1 MATSDANVYANRLGA
16 QALGHIRS
24 TADFAGLLGF
34 LWGAGLGVVVALN
47 ALSNLGIASEVAST
61 LLLQKLP
68 SLITCVLLG
77 VRVVLFQSL
86 EGHANADDVLSD
98 ILASVWAAL
107 VNVVVFLLCA
117 LVGYFLGIE
126 ASNAAFGE
134 SALQELAQHYPVSEL
149 IRLCLRTAIEASG
162 LGWLGHLDKL
172 ILSRAKEAP
181 SRSATRLLWLMV
193 IWILSVEATD
203 SYINWLLR
211 GSI

>member
-1 MATSDANVYANRLGA
+1 MATSDATVYTNRLSA

-24 TADFAGLLGF
+24 TADFVGLLGA
-34 LWGAGLGVVVALN
+34 LWGAGLGAVVAFN
-47 ALSNLGIASEVAST
+47 ALSNLGIASEVVST

-68 SLITCVLLG
+68 SLITCMLVG

-86 EGHANADDVLSD
+86 EGHVNADDVLSD

-107 VNVVVFLLCA
+107 VNVVVFLMCA
-117 LVGYFLGIE
+117 WIGYFLGIQ

-134 SALQELAQHYPVSEL
+134 SSLQELAQHYPVSEL
-149 IRLCLRTAIEASG
+149 MRLCIRTAIAASG

-193 IWILSVEATD
+193 IWILSVEAAD

-211 GSI
+211 GSM

>member
-1 MATSDANVYANRLGA
+1 MATSDATVYTNRLSA

-24 TADFAGLLGF
+24 TADFVGLLGA
-34 LWGAGLGVVVALN
+34 LWGAGLGAVVAFN
-47 ALSNLGIASEVAST
+47 ALSNLGIASEVVST

-68 SLITCVLLG
+68 SLITCMLVG

-86 EGHANADDVLSD
+86 EGHVNADDVLSD

-107 VNVVVFLLCA
+107 VNVVVFLMCA
-117 LVGYFLGIE
+117 WIGYFLGIQ

-149 IRLCLRTAIEASG
+149 IRLCIRTAIAASG

-172 ILSRAKEAP
+172 ILSRTKETP

-193 IWILSVEATD
+193 IWILSVEAAD

>member
-1 MATSDANVYANRLGA
+1 
-16 QALGHIRS
+16 
-24 TADFAGLLGF
+24 
-34 LWGAGLGVVVALN
+34 
-47 ALSNLGIASEVAST
+47 

-68 SLITCVLLG
+68 SLITSVLLG

-117 LVGYFLGIE
+117 LMGYFLGIE

-134 SALQELAQHYPVSEL
+134 SALQELAQHYPISEL
-149 IRLCLRTAIEASG
+149 MRLCIRTAVEASG

-211 GSI
+211 GAI

>member
-1 MATSDANVYANRLGA
+1 MATSDATVYANRLGA

-86 EGHANADDVLSD
+86 EGHANADDVLTD

-172 ILSRAKEAP
+172 IFSRAKEAP

-203 SYINWLLR
+203 SYINWLLI

>member
-1 MATSDANVYANRLGA
+1 MATSDATVYTIRLSA

-24 TADFAGLLGF
+24 TADFVGLLGA
-34 LWGAGLGVVVALN
+34 LWGAGLGAVVAFN
-47 ALSNLGIASEVAST
+47 ALSNLGIASEVVST

-68 SLITCVLLG
+68 SLITCMLVG

-86 EGHANADDVLSD
+86 EGHVNADDVLSD
-98 ILASVWAAL
+98 ILASVWAAM
-107 VNVVVFLLCA
+107 VNVVVFLMCA
-117 LVGYFLGIE
+117 WIGYFLGIQ

-149 IRLCLRTAIEASG
+149 IRLCIRTAIAASG

-172 ILSRAKEAP
+172 ILSRTKETP

-193 IWILSVEATD
+193 IWILAVEAAD

-211 GSI
+211 GSM

>member
-1 MATSDANVYANRLGA
+1 MATSDATVYTNRLSA

-24 TADFAGLLGF
+24 TADFVGLLGA
-34 LWGAGLGVVVALN
+34 LWGAGLGAVVAFN
-47 ALSNLGIASEVAST
+47 ALSNLGIASEVVST

-68 SLITCVLLG
+68 SLITCMLVG

-86 EGHANADDVLSD
+86 EGHVNADDVLSD
-98 ILASVWAAL
+98 ILASVWAAM
-107 VNVVVFLLCA
+107 VNVVVFLMCA
-117 LVGYFLGIE
+117 WIGYFLGIQ

-149 IRLCLRTAIEASG
+149 MRLCIRTAIAASG

-193 IWILSVEATD
+193 IWILSLEAAD

-211 GSI
+211 GSM

>member
-34 LWGAGLGVVVALN
+34 LWGAGLGAVVALN
-47 ALSNLGIASEVAST
+47 ALSNLGIASEVVST

-86 EGHANADDVLSD
+86 EGHANADDVLTD

>member
-1 MATSDANVYANRLGA
+1 MATSDATVYTNRLSA

-24 TADFAGLLGF
+24 TADFVGLLGA
-34 LWGAGLGVVVALN
+34 LWGAGLGAVVAFN
-47 ALSNLGIASEVAST
+47 ALSNLGIASEVVST

-68 SLITCVLLG
+68 SLITCMLVG
-77 VRVVLFQSL
+77 IRVVLFQSL
-86 EGHANADDVLSD
+86 EGHVNADDVLSD
-98 ILASVWAAL
+98 ILASVWAAM
-107 VNVVVFLLCA
+107 VNVVVFLMCA
-117 LVGYFLGIE
+117 WIGYFLGIQ

-149 IRLCLRTAIEASG
+149 IRLCIRTAIAASG

-172 ILSRAKEAP
+172 ILSRTKETP

-193 IWILSVEATD
+193 IWILAVEAAD

-211 GSI
+211 GSM

>member
-1 MATSDANVYANRLGA
+1 MATSDATVYTNRLSA

-24 TADFAGLLGF
+24 TADFVGLLGA
-34 LWGAGLGVVVALN
+34 LWGAGLGAVVAFN
-47 ALSNLGIASEVAST
+47 ALSNLGIASEVVST

-68 SLITCVLLG
+68 SLITCMLVG

-86 EGHANADDVLSD
+86 EGHVNADDVLSD
-98 ILASVWAAL
+98 ILASVWAAM
-107 VNVVVFLLCA
+107 VNVVVFLMCA
-117 LVGYFLGIE
+117 WIGYFLGIQ

-149 IRLCLRTAIEASG
+149 IRLCIRTAIAASG

-193 IWILSVEATD
+193 IWILAVEAAD

-211 GSI
+211 GSM

>member
-1 MATSDANVYANRLGA
+1 MATSDANVYTNRLGA

-47 ALSNLGIASEVAST
+47 ALSNLGIASEVVST

-68 SLITCVLLG
+68 TLITCVLLG

-86 EGHANADDVLSD
+86 ESHANADDVLTD

-149 IRLCLRTAIEASG
+149 MRLCLRTAIEASG
-162 LGWLGHLDKL
+162 LGWLGNLDKL

-193 IWILSVEATD
+193 IWILFVEATD

>member
-1 MATSDANVYANRLGA
+1 MATSDATVYTNRLSA

-24 TADFAGLLGF
+24 TADFVGLLGA
-34 LWGAGLGVVVALN
+34 LWGAGLGAVVAFN
-47 ALSNLGIASEVAST
+47 ALSNLGIASEVVST

-68 SLITCVLLG
+68 SLITCILVG

-86 EGHANADDVLSD
+86 EGHVNADDVLSD

-107 VNVVVFLLCA
+107 VNVVVFLMCA
-117 LVGYFLGIE
+117 WIGYFLGIQ

-149 IRLCLRTAIEASG
+149 MRLCIRTAIAASG

-193 IWILSVEATD
+193 IWILSVEAAD

-211 GSI
+211 GSM

>member
-1 MATSDANVYANRLGA
+1 MATSDANVYASRLGA

-47 ALSNLGIASEVAST
+47 ALSNLGIASEVVST

-68 SLITCVLLG
+68 TLITCVLLG

-86 EGHANADDVLSD
+86 EGHANADDVLTD

>member
-1 MATSDANVYANRLGA
+1 MATSDATVYTNRLSA

-24 TADFAGLLGF
+24 TADFVGLLGA
-34 LWGAGLGVVVALN
+34 LWGAGLGAVVAFN
-47 ALSNLGIASEVAST
+47 ALSNLGIASEVVST

-68 SLITCVLLG
+68 SLITCMLVG

-86 EGHANADDVLSD
+86 EGHVNADDVLSD
-98 ILASVWAAL
+98 ILAPVWAAM
-107 VNVVVFLLCA
+107 VNVVVFLMCA
-117 LVGYFLGIE
+117 WIGYFLGIQ

-149 IRLCLRTAIEASG
+149 MRLCIRTAIAASG

-193 IWILSVEATD
+193 IWILSVEAAD

-211 GSI
+211 GSM

>member
-1 MATSDANVYANRLGA
+1 MATSDATVYTNRLSA

-24 TADFAGLLGF
+24 TADFVGLLGA
-34 LWGAGLGVVVALN
+34 LWGAGLGAVVAFN
-47 ALSNLGIASEVAST
+47 ALSNLGIASEVVST

-68 SLITCVLLG
+68 SLITCMLVG
-77 VRVVLFQSL
+77 VRLVLFQSL
-86 EGHANADDVLSD
+86 EGHVNADDVLSD
-98 ILASVWAAL
+98 ILASVWAAM
-107 VNVVVFLLCA
+107 VNVGVFLMCA
-117 LVGYFLGIE
+117 WIGYFLGIQ

-149 IRLCLRTAIEASG
+149 IRLCIRTAIAASG

-172 ILSRAKEAP
+172 ILSRTKETP

-193 IWILSVEATD
+193 IWILAVEAAD

-211 GSI
+211 GSM

>member
-1 MATSDANVYANRLGA
+1 MAISDATVYTNRLSA

-24 TADFAGLLGF
+24 TADFAGLLGA
-34 LWGAGLGVVVALN
+34 LWGAGLGAVVAFN
-47 ALSNLGIASEVAST
+47 ALSNLGIASEVVST

-98 ILASVWAAL
+98 ILAAVWAAL

-117 LVGYFLGIE
+117 LLGYFLGIE

-149 IRLCLRTAIEASG
+149 LRLCLRTAIEASG

-172 ILSRAKEAP
+172 VLSRAKEAP

>member
-16 QALGHIRS
+16 QALGHIRF

>member
-24 TADFAGLLGF
+24 TADFAGLVGF

-47 ALSNLGIASEVAST
+47 ALSNLGIASEVVST

-86 EGHANADDVLSD
+86 EGYANADDVLTD

-117 LVGYFLGIE
+117 LIGYFLGIE

>member
-47 ALSNLGIASEVAST
+47 ALSNLGIASEVVST

-68 SLITCVLLG
+68 TLITCVLLG

-86 EGHANADDVLSD
+86 EGHANADDVLTD

>member
-24 TADFAGLLGF
+24 TADFAGLVGF
-34 LWGAGLGVVVALN
+34 LWGAGLGVVVAFN
-47 ALSNLGIASEVAST
+47 ALNNLGIASEVVST

-86 EGHANADDVLSD
+86 EGHANADDVLTD

-203 SYINWLLR
+203 SYINLLLR

>member
-1 MATSDANVYANRLGA
+1 MATSDATVYTNRLSA

-24 TADFAGLLGF
+24 TADFVGLLGA
-34 LWGAGLGVVVALN
+34 LWGAGLGAVVAFN
-47 ALSNLGIASEVAST
+47 ALSNLGIASEVVST

-68 SLITCVLLG
+68 SLITCMLVG

-86 EGHANADDVLSD
+86 EGPVNADDVLSD

-107 VNVVVFLLCA
+107 VNVVVFLMCA
-117 LVGYFLGIE
+117 WIGYFLGIQ

-149 IRLCLRTAIEASG
+149 MRLFIRTAIAASG

-193 IWILSVEATD
+193 IWILSVEAAD

-211 GSI
+211 GSM

>member
-24 TADFAGLLGF
+24 TADFAGLVGF

-47 ALSNLGIASEVAST
+47 ALSNLGIASEVVST

-86 EGHANADDVLSD
+86 EGHANADDVLTD

-149 IRLCLRTAIEASG
+149 MRLCLRTAIEASG

>member
-1 MATSDANVYANRLGA
+1 MATSDATVYTNRLSA

-24 TADFAGLLGF
+24 TADFVGLLGA
-34 LWGAGLGVVVALN
+34 LWGAGLGAVVAFN
-47 ALSNLGIASEVAST
+47 ALSNLGIASEVVST

-68 SLITCVLLG
+68 SLITCMLVG

-86 EGHANADDVLSD
+86 EGHVNADDVLSN
-98 ILASVWAAL
+98 ILASVWAAM
-107 VNVVVFLLCA
+107 VNVVVFLMCA
-117 LVGYFLGIE
+117 WIGYFLGIQ

-149 IRLCLRTAIEASG
+149 MRLCIRTAIAASG

-193 IWILSVEATD
+193 IWILSVEAAD

-211 GSI
+211 GSM

>member
-1 MATSDANVYANRLGA
+1 MATSSVPLHANHLGA

-24 TADFAGLLGF
+24 TADFAGLLGA
-34 LWGAGLGVVVALN
+34 LLGAGLGTVVAFN
-47 ALSNLGIASEVAST
+47 ALSNLGIASEVVSI

-68 SLITCVLLG
+68 SLITCMLVG
-77 VRVVLFQSL
+77 VRLVLFQSL
-86 EGHANADDVLSD
+86 EGHANADDVLTD

-107 VNVVVFLLCA
+107 VNVVVFLMCA
-117 LVGYFLGIE
+117 LIGYFLGIK

-149 IRLCLRTAIEASG
+149 MRLCIRTAIAASG

-172 ILSRAKEAP
+172 ILSGAKEAP

-193 IWILSVEATD
+193 IWILSVEAAD
-203 SYINWLLR
+203 SYVHWLMR
-211 GSI
+211 GST

>member
-1 MATSDANVYANRLGA
+1 MATSDATVYTNRLSA

-24 TADFAGLLGF
+24 TADFVGLLGA
-34 LWGAGLGVVVALN
+34 LWGAGLGAVVAFN
-47 ALSNLGIASEVAST
+47 ALSNLGIASEVVST

-68 SLITCVLLG
+68 SLITCMLVG
-77 VRVVLFQSL
+77 IRVVLFQSL
-86 EGHANADDVLSD
+86 EGHVNADDVLSD

-107 VNVVVFLLCA
+107 VNVVVFLMCA
-117 LVGYFLGIE
+117 WIGYFLGIQ

-149 IRLCLRTAIEASG
+149 MRLCIRTAIAASG

-193 IWILSVEATD
+193 IWILSVEAAD

-211 GSI
+211 GSM

>member
-24 TADFAGLLGF
+24 TADFAGLVGF
-34 LWGAGLGVVVALN
+34 LWGAGLGVVVAFN
-47 ALSNLGIASEVAST
+47 ALNNLGIASEVVST

-86 EGHANADDVLSD
+86 EGHANADDVLTD

-162 LGWLGHLDKL
+162 LGWLAHLDKL

>member
-47 ALSNLGIASEVAST
+47 ALSNLGIASEVVST

-203 SYINWLLR
+203 SYINWLLI

>member
-1 MATSDANVYANRLGA
+1 MATSDATIYTNRLSA

-24 TADFAGLLGF
+24 TADFAGLVGF

-47 ALSNLGIASEVAST
+47 ALSNLGIASEVVST

-98 ILASVWAAL
+98 ILAAVWAAL

-117 LVGYFLGIE
+117 LFGYFLGIE

-149 IRLCLRTAIEASG
+149 MRLCLRTAIEASG